1 MLTYWPRRRI
11 ASMVPSINS
20 LRRSTLCWCHRR
32 FRPSVFVVPAGMCCA
47 TIAGPIRSIISIVRL
62 NSEDFPP
69 GPQTTALC
77 PGRGNC
83 YLGKTGRLSHS
94 SGVRHR
100 HRVAT
105 SIADDGVMAVGLNG
119 GPTPGPKHRADPQRP
134 PTALTDP
141 ATLPSGA
148 PTKPASLAESF
159 AGADPQADAERRQGL
174 RRMKVVA
181 LSFLIGATGV
191 FLGCRWAQA
200 AGFTAAWVGYVGAA
214 GEAGMVGAL
223 ADWFAVT
230 ALFKHPLGIPIPH
243 TAIIKR
249 KKDQLG
255 EGLGTFVRETFLSRE
270 VVGTKSRDAQIPSR
284 LGKWL
289 SDTSHAERVAAESAT
304 VLRVVVELLRD
315 DDVQH
320 VIDRMI
326 VRRLADRAFQ
336 WSLNAGEVIQRVI
349 ERDSPTWSPR
359 FIDHLVGDRIHRE
372 LMDFTDKV
380 RRNPEHELRRSA
392 TRFLFEF
399 ADDLQHDDTTIARA
413 EAVKEQLM
421 SREEVTNAAA
431 TAWTTLKR
439 LVLEGVDDPSSALR
453 TRITDA
459 VVSIGESLRDD
470 AELRDKVDNWIVR
483 GAEHL
488 VGQYGV
494 EITAIITDTIER
506 WDAEEA
512 SRRIELHVDR
522 DLQFIRINGTVVG
535 SLAGLIIYGLAQLLF

>member
-1 MLTYWPRRRI
+1 M
-11 ASMVPSINS
+11 
-20 LRRSTLCWCHRR
+20 
-32 FRPSVFVVPAGMCCA
+32 
-47 TIAGPIRSIISIVRL
+47 
-62 NSEDFPP
+62 
-69 GPQTTALC
+69 
-77 PGRGNC
+77 
-83 YLGKTGRLSHS
+83 
-94 SGVRHR
+94 
-100 HRVAT
+100 
-105 SIADDGVMAVGLNG
+105 ADDGEVAVGLNG
-119 GPTPGPKHRADPQRP
+119 RPEHQADSHP
-134 PTALTDP
+134 PTAHTDSVGFP
-141 ATLPSGA
+141 PEESGKPS
-148 PTKPASLAESF
+148 SFAESF
-159 AGADPQADAERRQGL
+159 AGADPQADAERYRAL

-181 LSFLIGATGV
+181 LSFLVGATVV
-191 FLGCRWAQA
+191 FIGCRWAQA
-200 AGFTAAWVGYVGAA
+200 HSVGGVAPGWVGYLGAA

-255 EGLGTFVRETFLSRE
+255 EGLGTFVRENFLSPA
-270 VVGTKSRDAQIPSR
+270 VVQTKLRDTQIPGR

-289 SDTSHAERVAAESAT
+289 SDASHAQRVAAESAT
-304 VLRVVVELLRD
+304 VLRVLVELLRD
-315 DDVQH
+315 DDVQQ

-326 VRRLADRAFQ
+326 VQRVAEPQWGPPVGRVLATLLAEHRQQALIQLLADRAFH

-380 RRNPEHELRRSA
+380 RRNPDHELRRSA

-399 ADDLQHDDTTIARA
+399 ADDLQHDDATIARA

-421 SREEVTNAAA
+421 AREEVTKAAG
-431 TAWTTLKR
+431 TAWKTLKR

-453 TRITDA
+453 TRIADA

-470 AELRDKVDNWIVR
+470 SELRDKVDNWIVR

-488 VGQYGV
+488 VGQYGM

-506 WDAEEA
+506 WDADEA
-512 SRRIELHVDR
+512 SRRIELHVGR

-535 SLAGLIIYGLAQLLF
+535 SLAGLAIYGLAQLLF